1 MNDTSDYFHLLIS
14 KTDTSDYFT
23 WTNRDMTCSL
33 TIKINNTTTAKR
45 NTPET
50 ERRFTGPLRKLN
62 GVSPVYAGSK
72 RLPKL
77 TTSSLLLFTG
87 ERQRGIIRE
96 HQPNK
101 SRAHPSHEARNQ
113 PKHHSRTRE
122 NNKNRHRNARTVR
135 RGEEAGETDS
145 KGITFS
151 RKQIRRSLTTASQ
164 KHNQRNGSDE
174 PIEHQRKLH
183 LISERREREVPISFR
198 HHFPPS
204 IS

>member
-1 MNDTSDYFHLLIS
+1 
-14 KTDTSDYFT
+14 K
-23 WTNRDMTCSL
+23 
-33 TIKINNTTTAKR
+33 K

-50 ERRFTGPLRKLN
+50 ERCFTGPRRKLN
-62 GVSPVYAGSK
+62 GASPAYAGSK

-135 RGEEAGETDS
+135 RGEKAGETDS

-151 RKQIRRSLTTASQ
+151 RKQSRRNLTTASQ
-164 KHNQRNGSDE
+164 KQNQRNESDE

-198 HHFPPS
+198 RFS
-204 IS
+204 LGLLFS